1 MNKITVNMLV
11 LRVKDFFSS
20 SFAQNVDATLTHKY
34 HSQVAMMDDTHH
46 SSSVNIL
53 KHIRNKLKK
62 AKALDP
68 FKLAK
73 QETYQS
79 YEEFKK
85 SQHMSQLISL
95 NSTPIDIQNGLTG

>member
-1 MNKITVNMLV
+1 
-11 LRVKDFFSS
+11 
-20 SFAQNVDATLTHKY
+20 
-34 HSQVAMMDDTHH
+34 MMDESHH

-53 KHIRNKLKK
+53 KHIRGKLKK

-68 FKLAK
+68 FKLTK

-85 SQHMSQLISL
+85 S
-95 NSTPIDIQNGLTG
+95 